1 MNIRIEKPI
10 QGGRVNI
17 PASKSVS
24 HRAVI
29 AAALAEGTSIVEN
42 VLLCEDLYAT
52 KDAVEALGAVVKVE
66 GTRWT
71 ITGMSTSSSTCE
83 VHCRE
88 SGSTLR
94 FMIPIMLA
102 KGGKNVFHGSGRLV
116 TRPITPYIDIC
127 AEQGIQYRY
136 KGALPLQ
143 TEGRLRSGCYD
154 LPGDVSSQFVTGL
167 LLALPLLKGDSEI
180 RITGPLESQDYVLLT
195 LQVLQAFG
203 IQIKQV
209 GDDRFLIPGS
219 QRYQARSYVVEGDY
233 SQAAFWVVA
242 GALGTTPM
250 ELNGL
255 QEESVQADRRIVD
268 IAGDFGVSVQWADEK
283 LIVHPSQTKGTYVDV
298 SQCPD
303 LGPALSVLGA
313 ASEGRTSITGGKRLR
328 IKESDRI
335 TSMATEL
342 RKLGA
347 EVSEVEDGMSI
358 LAKELCQHEELLG
371 WNDHRVVMAL
381 AACAGKVDGTVRI
394 SGAEAITKSYPN
406 FFEHMRMAGAV
417 VKEDA

>member
-29 AAALAEGTSIVEN
+29 AAALSEGTSVVEN

-52 KDAVEALGAVVKVE
+52 KDAVEAMGALVKEE
-66 GTRWT
+66 GTTWT
-71 ITGMSTSSSTCE
+71 ITGMSASKSKRQ

-94 FMIPIMLA
+94 FMIPILLA

-127 AEQGIQYRY
+127 AGQGIPFSY
-136 KGALPLQ
+136 KGSLPLETDGQ
-143 TEGRLRSGCYD
+143 LGSGCYE
-154 LPGDVSSQFVTGL
+154 LPGDVSSQFVSGL
-167 LLALPLLKGDSEI
+167 LMALPLVEGDSEI
-180 RITGPLESQDYVLLT
+180 RISGPLESQDYVLLT
-195 LQVLQAFG
+195 LQVLRAFG

-209 GDDRFLIPGS
+209 EEDRFFIPGS

-233 SQAAFWVVA
+233 SQAAFWIVA
-242 GALGTTPM
+242 GALGSTPL

-255 QEESVQADRRIVD
+255 SRASVQADRRIVD
-268 IAGDFGVSVQWADEK
+268 IAVDFGVSVKWEEEK
-283 LIVHPSQTKGTYVDV
+283 LIVRPSATRGKPVDV

-313 ASEGRTSITGGKRLR
+313 ASEGTTSIRGGKRLR

-335 TSMATEL
+335 ASMATEL

-347 EVSEVEDGMSI
+347 EVTELEDGMSI
-358 LAKELCQHEELLG
+358 HAQELRQQEALCG

-381 AACAGKVDGTVRI
+381 AACAGKVNGSISI
-394 SGAEAITKSYPN
+394 SGAEAISKSYPN
-406 FFEHMRMAGAV
+406 FFEHMRMAGAG
-417 VKEDA
+417 VKEEA